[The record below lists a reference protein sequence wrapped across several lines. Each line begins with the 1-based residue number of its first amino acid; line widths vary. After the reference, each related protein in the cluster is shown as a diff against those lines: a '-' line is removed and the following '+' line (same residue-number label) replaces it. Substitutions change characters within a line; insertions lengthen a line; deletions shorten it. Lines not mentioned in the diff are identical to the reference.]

1 MRRALTALVLV
12 PTLFISMSTGNDS
25 GGSDLFAGT
34 DHDTVVVSGSWTE
47 SGPNGGQEPS
57 TSLPGG
63 PADSPAPPACD
74 PNIVRISA
82 CGFDA
87 VRVTAPEGRPVTITD
102 VAAFAPD
109 AIATVAEP
117 DNLGIAGLPTNFVAA
132 ATGQTRTGD
141 LFGRPVTVRFT
152 PVGYTF
158 EFGDGS
164 SASTDTGGQTWS
176 SLGQARFTPTAT
188 SHTYR
193 DRGTYA
199 AHVTVHY
206 SAEVDLG
213 GGWFSVPGVLDIAG
227 PLQEIRIFEARTALV
242 AFTCAQRPT
251 APGC

>member
-1 MRRALTALVLV
+1 MRRALTALFLV
-12 PTLFISMSTGNDS
+12 HPLLNAMSTGDDT

-34 DHDTVVVSGSWTE
+34 DHNTVVVSGSQTE
-47 SGPNGGQEPS
+47 DSSRGNEVPN
-57 TSLPGG
+57 TNRPGG
-63 PADSPAPPACD
+63 PDFPPAPPTCD
-74 PNIVRISA
+74 PNIVRITA

-87 VRVTAPEGRPVTITD
+87 VKVTTPEGRPVTITD

-109 AIATVAEP
+109 AIATAAEP
-117 DNLGIAGLPTNFVAA
+117 DNLGIAGLPTNFVSA
-132 ATGQTRTGD
+132 ATTQTRAGD

-158 EFGDGS
+158 DYGDGAS
-164 SASTDTGGQTWS
+164 VSTDTGGQTWS
-176 SLGQARFTPTAT
+176 SLGQTRFTPTAT

-206 SAEVDLG
+206 AAEVDLG
-213 GGWFSVPGVLDIAG
+213 GGWFSIPGELDIAG
-227 PLQEIRIFEARTALV
+227 TLQEIRIFEARTALV
-242 AFTCAQRPT
+242 AFTCAQRPS

>member
-1 MRRALTALVLV
+1 MHGVTLLLLLTFFSALPGDGGGVGGADVTV
-12 PTLFISMSTGNDS
+12 GNDQS
-25 GGSDLFAGT
+25 RIT
-34 DHDTVVVSGSWTE
+34 VSGTE
-47 SGPNGGQEPS
+47 TDSTQNSGTPPS
-57 TSLPGG
+57 GSREH
-63 PADSPAPPACD
+63 ADPPAPPACD

-87 VRVTAPEGRPVTITD
+87 VRVTTPEGRPVTITD

-109 AIATVAEP
+109 AIATGAEP